1 MPHRYH
7 THAEL
12 SIWLLGYVFVY
23 YVFCYIYDLIT
34 AAGFGFRFHDKVMF
48 ALCISF
54 LCVLMLPRKRKE
66 RVPDAFDSLIVTS
79 SFLLSFCLFLAEMG
93 SASTTATPQ
102 LTVPNSMSSSYDR
115 DESSDEADD
124 QPVVADDVALA
135 AAPGSSTHDLNNIK
149 RILDQ
154 CHVLYKCKVDQ
165 HNHKVTF
172 LLLRS
177 PDRLASCLNSEL
189 FSNSLVHMERAT

>member
-1 MPHRYH
+1 MH
-7 THAEL
+7 L
-12 SIWLLGYVFVY
+12 FVY
-23 YVFCYIYDLIT
+23 WCCT
-34 AAGFGFRFHDKVMF
+34 
-48 ALCISF
+48 S
-54 LCVLMLPRKRKE
+54 KRKE

-79 SFLLSFCLFLAEMG
+79 SFRYSVVFLFLAEMG
-93 SASTTATPQ
+93 SGSTTATPQ

-124 QPVVADDVALA
+124 QPVVADHDVAAVA
-135 AAPGSSTHDLNNIK
+135 ALGAASASSTHDLNNIK

-165 HNHKVTF
+165 HNRKVT
-172 LLLRS
+172 LSS

-189 FSNSLVHMERAT
+189 FSNSLVHMELAPHNRTPLIVVLFKQRV